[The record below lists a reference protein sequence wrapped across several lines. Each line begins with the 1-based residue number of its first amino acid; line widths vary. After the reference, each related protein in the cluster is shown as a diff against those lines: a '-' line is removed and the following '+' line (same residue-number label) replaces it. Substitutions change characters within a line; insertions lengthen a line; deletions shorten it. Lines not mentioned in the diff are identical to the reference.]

1 MKTAGGLSETA
12 VVGDC
17 IGQGTAGGAI
27 VSAANLDQGL
37 KQYFNDSKDEV
48 YFGNVRL
55 QPVAYQDDLGHANN
69 DVRQAQVGNT
79 KLACMLQDKGLQ
91 AHEDKT
97 CYILFGSKKY
107 KENVKKDLEHTPLMF
122 GKFPSKQRV
131 SEKYLGQILHSGGL
145 SDSAKATVEDRS
157 GKIRGAAIEIKSIVE
172 EFEMQA
178 MGGLMAAWELW
189 EKALVPSLLSG
200 AGTWIGDINETAKLC
215 DNVQNFFWR
224 VILAVP
230 ESCPKIALRCE
241 TAMLGMKWRIWLQ
254 KIMLIIRIKSK
265 DEETLC
271 GKIYKEEKRMGL
283 PGLAKE
289 VSEIFHEI
297 GIPNVNEEFVTT
309 KAIKEAISSHH
320 YSDMK
325 KDLESSSKLEEIKHE
340 EFREPQ
346 KYMHE
351 RSIENGRLAFQI
363 RSKMVK
369 DIPANFKNKFKK
381 DSEGLK
387 CKYCTSDDILSQS
400 HCLVCPA
407 WQELRV
413 GLDMKQIK
421 DLTIFFR
428 KMLLERARLD
438 VKRTKA

>member
-1 MKTAGGLSETA
+1 
-12 VVGDC
+12 
-17 IGQGTAGGAI
+17 
-27 VSAANLDQGL
+27 
-37 KQYFNDSKDEV
+37 
-48 YFGNVRL
+48 
-55 QPVAYQDDLGHANN
+55 
-69 DVRQAQVGNT
+69 
-79 KLACMLQDKGLQ
+79 
-91 AHEDKT
+91 
-97 CYILFGSKKY
+97 
-107 KENVKKDLEHTPLMF
+107 
-122 GKFPSKQRV
+122 
-131 SEKYLGQILHSGGL
+131 
-145 SDSAKATVEDRS
+145 
-157 GKIRGAAIEIKSIVE
+157 
-172 EFEMQA
+172 
-178 MGGLMAAWELW
+178 
-189 EKALVPSLLSG
+189 
-200 AGTWIGDINETAKLC
+200 
-215 DNVQNFFWR
+215 
-224 VILAVP
+224 
-230 ESCPKIALRCE
+230 
-241 TAMLGMKWRIWLQ
+241 
-254 KIMLIIRIKSK
+254 
-265 DEETLC
+265 
-271 GKIYKEEKRMGL
+271 MGL

-289 VSEIFHEI
+289 VSKICHEI
-297 GIPNVNEEFVTT
+297 GIPNVNDEFVPT